1 MSGHQ
6 WLQLQSAQKA
16 KRSSS
21 LDLLDLSEHR
31 AVVTQKAMLLEE
43 ATDGAAAEAD
53 SGASETAGHTER
65 NKKQ

>member
-1 MSGHQ
+1 MG
-6 WLQLQSAQKA
+6 K
-16 KRSSS
+16 
-21 LDLLDLSEHR
+21 HR
-31 AVVTQKAMLLEE
+31 AVVTHRAMLLEE